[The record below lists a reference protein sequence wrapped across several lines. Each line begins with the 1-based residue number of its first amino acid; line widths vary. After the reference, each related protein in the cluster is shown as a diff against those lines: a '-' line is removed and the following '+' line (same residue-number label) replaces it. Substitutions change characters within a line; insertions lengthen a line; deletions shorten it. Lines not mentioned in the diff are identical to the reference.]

1 MVQRLPRIE
10 LADLLIEVDRWTG
23 FTKHFTHA
31 GGAKPRN
38 PDLTRHLYATILAQA
53 CNFGLTTMAEVSDL
67 SYRQLAWTT
76 DWYLREETLKA
87 AFSSLVDYQH
97 CLPLAQAWGRGGPIV
112 LRWPAIPS
120 ARKSRERDGPSQ
132 ILRPGERADFL
143 HLDLGPVLPV
153 WLQGHLLD
161 RARCHLHPR

>member
-53 CNFGLTTMAEVSDL
+53 CNFGLTTMAEVSDH

-97 CLPLAQAWGRGGPIV
+97 CLPLAQAWGGGPY
-112 LRWPAIPS
+112 RPPMASDSQCEEEPRTRRPFPDTS
-120 ARKSRERDGPSQ
+120 AWGKG
-132 ILRPGERADFL
+132 
-143 HLDLGPVLPV
+143 
-153 WLQGHLLD
+153 
-161 RARCHLHPR
+161 